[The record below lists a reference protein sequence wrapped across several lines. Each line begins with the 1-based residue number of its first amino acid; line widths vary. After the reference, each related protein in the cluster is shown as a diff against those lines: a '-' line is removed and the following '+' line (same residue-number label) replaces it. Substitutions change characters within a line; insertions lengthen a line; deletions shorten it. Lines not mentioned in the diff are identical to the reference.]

1 VERTAIKG
9 DGMSE
14 RRLVG
19 IDLGIASAHTV
30 RVLDGNGNT
39 VAKRKAWPTVES
51 LGEVEQAALAGCPE
65 GTRLEVVVEP
75 TGPAW
80 QPIAVFF
87 IRRGHVVH
95 RVSSAKAADLRRFLS
110 RHAKTNGIDADTL
123 ARLPLVDPGGL
134 RPLVLPGAEQ
144 AALDRRVRATDRLAR
159 MAAEH
164 KVRLKDLARQLMPM
178 SPLTGPLGTADLAV
192 LERWA
197 DPRQL
202 VRVGIKR
209 LTAVIAKASQNHQG
223 AERATEWLAAARA
236 ALDLYG
242 DDPAVAFSDLA
253 AEVASEVRLLRAT
266 QAELARHARERETC
280 YRWVDPGALARSL
293 PGVAEVGGPALVAA
307 MGDPHRFASG
317 KHFRSFTGLAPK
329 ASETGHSDR
338 KGQAMS
344 KAGSSLL
351 RTTLVRSADSARRQD
366 PQLARI
372 YWTQM
377 VERGKDHLGAVCV
390 VAANLAERA
399 WAVMDRGMPYVVCDN
414 DGKPVTPD
422 EAKAIIAAHWT
433 VPADVRAR
441 RRHKKGKAPQKV
453 LAGHSKPRAQGT
465 GERGDLPHPASSAPR
480 RHPVNSPNTSSRRR
494 TA

>member
-1 VERTAIKG
+1 
-9 DGMSE
+9 MSE

-19 IDLGIASAHTV
+19 IDLGIASARTV

-123 ARLPLVDPGGL
+123 LRLPLVDPGGL

-307 MGDPHRFASG
+307 HGPPAPLRQRKALSFLHRPG
-317 KHFRSFTGLAPK
+317 PQ
-329 ASETGHSDR
+329 SERDRPQRPEGPGHVQSR
-338 KGQAMS
+338 
-344 KAGSSLL
+344 
-351 RTTLVRSADSARRQD
+351 
-366 PQLARI
+366 
-372 YWTQM
+372 
-377 VERGKDHLGAVCV
+377 V
-390 VAANLAERA
+390 VAAAHHPRPLGRLRPPAGPATRPDLLDPDGRTRQGPPWRRLCRGRQPGRTGLGRDGPRHA
-399 WAVMDRGMPYVVCDN
+399 LCRLRQRRQTRHSRRSQSHHRRPLDR
-414 DGKPVTPD
+414 
-422 EAKAIIAAHWT
+422 
-433 VPADVRAR
+433 
-441 RRHKKGKAPQKV
+441 
-453 LAGHSKPRAQGT
+453 
-465 GERGDLPHPASSAPR
+465 
-480 RHPVNSPNTSSRRR
+480 SRRR
-494 TA
+494 PGPPTPQEGEGPPESPRRTFEATCSRHRRTGRPSPSSIVGAAPPPSQLAEHKFEEANRLTGDPT